1 MDFRL
6 SLVTQ
11 YEPSRDL
18 RGVADELVTQTR
30 MAREGGYDS
39 IAVPEH
45 HATDDS
51 YLNNEAVLAHLAEH
65 IGDMTIAS
73 GMCLLPYHNP
83 VRVAEFGATMDVLT
97 GGKFTLGVAQG
108 YRDKEF
114 EVFGVDRDDALGR
127 FVEGVEVV
135 ERLWTQERMSFDGDY
150 FQFDD
155 VTINPKPLQDPR
167 PPIVVGASN
176 ESSVRRSARMTDG
189 WWAGHVPF
197 EGVRKRVE
205 AFREERAAT
214 DRGPGRIEI
223 GREVF
228 VAETAE
234 EAERIVRE
242 PLMRKY
248 ERYVDWGQDNVFED
262 DEFDSAWEKL
272 KHERF
277 IVGSPDD
284 VVEEIRRYRD
294 AFDPDAIRTR
304 MQFQGMD
311 FEDARESLRLFCDEV
326 IPAFE

>member
-11 YEPSRDL
+11 FDAERSLDT
-18 RGVADELVTQTR
+18 VADELVEQVEI
-30 MAREGGYDS
+30 AREGGFDS
-39 IAVPEH
+39 VAVPEH

-51 YLNNEAVLAHLAEH
+51 YLLNEAVLAHVAEH
-65 IGDMTIAS
+65 VGDMGLAS

-83 VRVAEFGATMDVLT
+83 VRIAEFGATMDVLT
-97 GGKFTLGVAQG
+97 GGQFTLGVAQG

-114 EVFGVDRDDALGR
+114 EVFGVDRGDAVGR
-127 FVEGVEVV
+127 FVEGVEVI
-135 ERLWTQERMSFDGDY
+135 ERLWTEERVTYEGDH

-155 VTINPKPLQDPR
+155 VTINPKPVQQPR

-176 ESSVRRSARMTDG
+176 EASVRRSARLTDG

-197 EGVRKRVE
+197 DGVGKRVD
-205 AFREERAAT
+205 AFREEREAA
-214 DRGPGRIEI
+214 GLPPGRIEV

-234 EAERIVRE
+234 EAEAIVRD

-248 ERYVDWGQDNVFED
+248 DRYVSWGQDEVFED

-272 KHERF
+272 KRDRF
-277 IVGSPDD
+277 IVGSPED
-284 VVEEIRRYRD
+284 VVAELERYRE
-294 AFDPDAIRTR
+294 AFDPDAVRTR

-311 FEDARESLRLFCDEV
+311 YADARESLRLFCEEV
-326 IPAFE
+326 VPAFA